1 MPQIS
6 VIVPIYKVEQYL
18 ERCVDSILNQTFT
31 DFELVLVDDGSPDNC
46 GAICDEYAKKDE
58 RIVVIHKENG
68 GLSDARNTGIEW
80 ALKNSDS
87 EWITFIDSD
96 DWVHIDYLEYLYNS
110 AKKNNTDISVCHF
123 TRVSEWDNKVNA
135 KLPLSVNVYTP
146 EDFYVKENVNAVVA
160 WGKLYKKELWTDI
173 RYPYGKIHED
183 EFTTYKLLFKCNMIT
198 VLDCELYY
206 YYINP
211 NGIMNS
217 EWSVKR
223 LDILDALENQIEFFN
238 KNHYSKALCDKLKLY
253 IELLYKSNIIIKKK
267 SFSNTLTA
275 ETNSVKKK
283 TRKTI
288 IKYHKQ
294 LKISLKSHYWYYE
307 VAFPYLM
314 RVYWLCKAIKNK
326 YSKE

>member
-1 MPQIS
+1 MLIS

-46 GAICDEYAKKDE
+46 GVICDEYAKKDE

-68 GLSDARNTGIEW
+68 GLSDARNAGIEW

-123 TRVSEWDNKVNA
+123 ERMSDIDNKINT
-135 KLPLSVNVYTP
+135 KLPLSANVYTP
-146 EDFYVKENVNAVVA
+146 EDFHVKENVNAVVA

-223 LDILDALENQIEFFN
+223 LDILDALENQIEFFK

-253 IELLYKSNIIIKKK
+253 IELLYKSNIIIKEK

-283 TRKTI
+283 MRKTI

-294 LKISLKSHYWYYE
+294 LKISLKSHYWHYE

-314 RVYWLCKAIKNK
+314 RVYWLCKAIKSK

>member
-1 MPQIS
+1 MLQIS

-46 GAICDEYAKKDE
+46 GAICDEYAKKNE

-68 GLSDARNTGIEW
+68 GLSDARNAGIEW
-80 ALKNSDS
+80 TLKNSDS

-123 TRVSEWDNKVNA
+123 TRVSEWDSKTNTKV
-135 KLPLSVNVYTP
+135 PLSANVYTP

-217 EWSVKR
+217 EWSTKR
-223 LDILDALENQIEFFN
+223 LVVLEALECQMTFFLQNNYYSAFLKEIRIYAEKLCSVNSQIN
-238 KNHYSKALCDKLKLY
+238 
-253 IELLYKSNIIIKKK
+253 KSNQKGNFKKAKVVIKKK
-267 SFSNTLTA
+267 MRHL
-275 ETNSVKKK
+275 
-283 TRKTI
+283 I
-288 IKYHKQ
+288 WGYHNY
-294 LKISLKSHYWYYE
+294 LDLSLKNYCWYYE
-307 VAFPYLM
+307 VAFPKFMY
-314 RVYWLCKAIKNK
+314 VYWWFKDKRK
-326 YSKE
+326 

>member
-1 MPQIS
+1 MLIS

-46 GAICDEYAKKDE
+46 GVICDEYAKKDE

-68 GLSDARNTGIEW
+68 GLSDARNAGIEW

-123 TRVSEWDNKVNA
+123 ERMSDIDNKINT
-135 KLPLSVNVYTP
+135 KLPLSANVYTP
-146 EDFYVKENVNAVVA
+146 EDFHVKENINAVVA

-223 LDILDALENQIEFFN
+223 LDILDALENQIEFFK

-253 IELLYKSNIIIKKK
+253 IELLYKSNIIIKEK

-283 TRKTI
+283 MRKTI

-294 LKISLKSHYWYYE
+294 LKISLKSHYWHYE

-314 RVYWLCKAIKNK
+314 RVYWLCKAIKSK

>member
-1 MPQIS
+1 MLIS

-68 GLSDARNTGIEW
+68 GLSDARNAGIEW

-123 TRVSEWDNKVNA
+123 ERMSDIDDKINT
-135 KLPLSVNVYTP
+135 KLPLSANVYTP

-223 LDILDALENQIEFFN
+223 LDVLDALENQIEFLQ

-253 IELLYKSNIIIKKK
+253 IELLYKSNIIIKEK

-275 ETNSVKKK
+275 ETNSIKKK
-283 TRKTI
+283 MRKTI

-294 LKISLKSHYWYYE
+294 LRISLKSHYWHYE

-314 RVYWLCKAIKNK
+314 RVYWLCKAIKSK

>member
-1 MPQIS
+1 MLIS

-46 GAICDEYAKKDE
+46 GVICDEYAKKDE

-68 GLSDARNTGIEW
+68 GLSDARNAGIEW

-123 TRVSEWDNKVNA
+123 ERMSDIDDKINT
-135 KLPLSVNVYTP
+135 KLPLSANVYTP

-223 LDILDALENQIEFFN
+223 LDALDALEKQISFFQ
-238 KNHYSKALCDKLKLY
+238 KYCYQEALYSEIEIYA
-253 IELLYKSNIIIKKK
+253 ELLFNSNINIKKTYHSDLLK
-267 SFSNTLTA
+267 QSKLIRNKMRHVIF
-275 ETNSVKKK
+275 
-283 TRKTI
+283 
-288 IKYHKQ
+288 KYHKK
-294 LKISLKSHYWYYE
+294 LGIALKSHYQYYE
-307 VAFPYLM
+307 VAFPKFM
-314 RVYWLCKAIKNK
+314 HVYWWYL
-326 YSKE
+326 SKKKH